1 MNLIQIKNNLI
12 SKHKD
17 ECKDILEFIKEADQ
31 LNMKINLTQLKSGN
45 IKLTAS
51 KTIEV
56 HKKYLVGI
64 IGEQMITKKDLT
76 EALEPILEA
85 IKANGDAIKENRDA
99 IKENRD
105 AIRENRDAI
114 LAISSRLDNIVKL
127 NNLKEK

>member
-1 MNLIQIKNNLI
+1 MFYCVRNKN
-12 SKHKD
+12 
-17 ECKDILEFIKEADQ
+17 
-31 LNMKINLTQLKSGN
+31 GN

-56 HKKYLVGI
+56 DKKYLVGI
-64 IGEQMITKKDLT
+64 MGEQMITKKDLT

-85 IKANGDAIKENRDA
+85 IKANGNAIRKNRDA
-99 IKENRD
+99 IK
-105 AIRENRDAI
+105 ENRDAI